1 MNEQRIW
8 MLVRNFVIELIVY
21 SILVVAYFVVALRLL
36 GEWLARLFHS
46 NLVTYA
52 LISLGLIVAQGVL
65 LDVVTSF
72 LLDRLNLSR
81 LESRVRPWNS
91 PSPE

>member
-1 MNEQRIW
+1 MFNMNEQRIW

-21 SILVVAYFVVALRLL
+21 SILVVAYFVVALQLL

-46 NLVTYA
+46 NLVAYA
-52 LISLGLIVAQGVL
+52 LVSLGLIVAQGVL
-65 LDVVTSF
+65 LDAITSF

-81 LESRVRPWNS
+81 LE
-91 PSPE
+91 

>member
-1 MNEQRIW
+1 MFNMNEQRIW
-8 MLVRNFVIELIVY
+8 MLMRNFVIELIVY
-21 SILVVAYFVVALRLL
+21 SILVLAYFVVALRLL

-65 LDVVTSF
+65 LDLITSF
-72 LLDRLNLSR
+72 LLDRLNLSC
-81 LESRVRPWNS
+81 LE
-91 PSPE
+91 

>member
-1 MNEQRIW
+1 MFNMNEQRIW

-65 LDVVTSF
+65 LDLITSF
-72 LLDRLNLSR
+72 LLDRLNLSG
-81 LESRVRPWNS
+81 LE
-91 PSPE
+91 

>member
-1 MNEQRIW
+1 MFNMNEQRIW

-65 LDVVTSF
+65 LDVITSF

-81 LESRVRPWNS
+81 LE
-91 PSPE
+91 

>member
-1 MNEQRIW
+1 MNEQKTW
-8 MLVRNFVIELIVY
+8 MLVRNLAIELIVY
-21 SILVVAYFVVALRLL
+21 SILVVAYFVVALQLL

-52 LISLGLIVAQGVL
+52 LVSLGLIVAQGVL
-65 LDVVTSF
+65 LDAITSF

-81 LESRVRPWNS
+81 LE
-91 PSPE
+91 

>member
-1 MNEQRIW
+1 MKKQKMRV
-8 MLVRNFVIELIVY
+8 MVRNFAIELIIY

-36 GEWLARLFHS
+36 GKSLAGLFHS

-65 LDVVTSF
+65 LDVITSF

-81 LESRVRPWNS
+81 LE
-91 PSPE
+91 

>member
-1 MNEQRIW
+1 MFDMNEQRIW

-21 SILVVAYFVVALRLL
+21 SILVVAYFVVALRML

-65 LDVVTSF
+65 LDVITSF

-81 LESRVRPWNS
+81 LE
-91 PSPE
+91 

>member
-1 MNEQRIW
+1 MKEQRTW
-8 MLVRNFVIELIVY
+8 MLVRNLAIELIVY

-46 NLVTYA
+46 HLVTYA
-52 LISLGLIVAQGVL
+52 LLSLGLIVAQGVL
-65 LDVVTSF
+65 LDAITSF

-81 LESRVRPWNS
+81 LE
-91 PSPE
+91 

>member
-1 MNEQRIW
+1 MFNMNEQRIW

-52 LISLGLIVAQGVL
+52 LVSLGLIVAQGVF
-65 LDVVTSF
+65 LDAITSF
-72 LLDRLNLSR
+72 LLDQFK
-81 LESRVRPWNS
+81 LEQL
-91 PSPE
+91 E

>member
-8 MLVRNFVIELIVY
+8 MLMRNFVIELIVY

-65 LDVVTSF
+65 LDVITSF

-81 LESRVRPWNS
+81 LE
-91 PSPE
+91 

>member
-1 MNEQRIW
+1 

-65 LDVVTSF
+65 LDVITSF

-81 LESRVRPWNS
+81 LE
-91 PSPE
+91 

>member
-65 LDVVTSF
+65 LDLITSF
-72 LLDRLNLSR
+72 LLDRLNLGR
-81 LESRVRPWNS
+81 LE
-91 PSPE
+91 

>member
-21 SILVVAYFVVALRLL
+21 SILVVAYFVIALRLL
-36 GEWLARLFHS
+36 GEWLDRLFHS

-65 LDVVTSF
+65 LDVITSF

-81 LESRVRPWNS
+81 LE
-91 PSPE
+91 

>member
-21 SILVVAYFVVALRLL
+21 SILVVAYFVVAIRLL

-65 LDVVTSF
+65 LDVITSF
-72 LLDRLNLSR
+72 LLDRLDLSR
-81 LESRVRPWNS
+81 LE
-91 PSPE
+91 

>member
-1 MNEQRIW
+1 

-52 LISLGLIVAQGVL
+52 LISLGLIVAQGML
-65 LDVVTSF
+65 LDLITSF

-81 LESRVRPWNS
+81 LE
-91 PSPE
+91 

>member
-8 MLVRNFVIELIVY
+8 MLVRNFVIELILY

-65 LDVVTSF
+65 LDLITSF

-81 LESRVRPWNS
+81 LE
-91 PSPE
+91 

>member
-1 MNEQRIW
+1 MFNMNEQRIW

-21 SILVVAYFVVALRLL
+21 SILVVAYFVVALRML

-46 NLVTYA
+46 SLVTYA

-65 LDVVTSF
+65 LDVITSF
-72 LLDRLNLSR
+72 LLDRLNLGR
-81 LESRVRPWNS
+81 LE
-91 PSPE
+91 

>member
-1 MNEQRIW
+1 MFNMNEQRIW
-8 MLVRNFVIELIVY
+8 MLMRNFMIELIVY

-65 LDVVTSF
+65 LDVITSF
-72 LLDRLNLSR
+72 LLDRLNLSW
-81 LESRVRPWNS
+81 LE
-91 PSPE
+91 